1 MHSLFRRVLVLCV
14 LVCVAA
20 PASALAAGGI
30 PGGGGTAR
38 PGGSG
43 GGGLDSNGGAQLVS
57 GLAPFPNPT
66 FPLAALV
73 QYRSDGSKATLGV
86 KIVNLGPLA
95 GQTLDLTIDGAL
107 QVEFVVPPSGTFSD
121 SFDSS
126 KGDAIVTPHAGS
138 VLLLTDTAG
147 AWVGIGNFR

>member
-1 MHSLFRRVLVLCV
+1 MQTLLRRVIVLCV
-14 LVCVAA
+14 LVCALV

-38 PGGSG
+38 PVGTG

-86 KIVNLGPLA
+86 KIVNLGPVA
-95 GQTLDLTIDGAL
+95 GETLDLTIDGTL
-107 QVEFVVPPSGTFSD
+107 QVEFVVPSSGTFSE

-126 KGDAIVTPHAGS
+126 KGDAIVAPHAGS

-147 AWVGIGNFR
+147 SWIGIGNFR